1 MYKRSYI
8 NEDPYVNIFDH
19 PGEVMYAENS
29 YPHHN
34 QLVRTHGGMDVF
46 IKTSSNG
53 ECQYHYYSAFVW
65 KNMISTLYSFKLLVA
80 FCSFYLYFS
89 VSCPSLKIALK
100 DP

>member
-46 IKTSSNG
+46 IKRSSNG
-53 ECQYHYYSAFVW
+53 KCQYHYHSAFVW
-65 KNMISTLYSFKLLVA
+65 KNMISTWYSFKLN
-80 FCSFYLYFS
+80 
-89 VSCPSLKIALK
+89 
-100 DP
+100 

>member
-19 PGEVMYAENS
+19 SGEVMYAENS

-53 ECQYHYYSAFVW
+53 KCQYQYIPFIFTFQCPVPLAGLVRY
-65 KNMISTLYSFKLLVA
+65 KTLCLV
-80 FCSFYLYFS
+80 LIKDQKFS
-89 VSCPSLKIALK
+89 LVCH
-100 DP
+100 